1 MSSKKSIKGNGRD
14 KALHFHHPPKRVVSL
29 VPSMTESLFDLG
41 LGDVVVGIT
50 DYCIY
55 PAELLKNLPRVGGTK
70 DASEDEILD
79 LKPDFV
85 IANQEENS
93 RQLVEKLESAGIR
106 VWVTLPKTVREMLDV
121 LWTLTGIFQ
130 SRMAA
135 ARLET
140 LELSLEWAQSA
151 VIDKRPIR
159 YFCPIWYDKTN
170 KGQPWWM
177 TFNQYTYSHDLLA
190 MVGGLNTFSQRERR
204 HPLEAD
210 LGVEQAQDPLKSD
223 TRYPRLSLAEIRVAD
238 PEIILLP
245 DEPFS
250 FEHAHRL
257 ELEALL
263 ADTAAVRNER
273 VYQLEGSL
281 ITWHGTRLGR
291 ALQELPSLFW
301 GIYS

>member
-1 MSSKKSIKGNGRD
+1 
-14 KALHFHHPPKRVVSL
+14 
-29 VPSMTESLFDLG
+29 MTESLFDLG

-70 DASEDEILD
+70 DVSEDEILD

-93 RQLVEKLESAGIR
+93 RQLVEKLEAAGIR
-106 VWVTLPKTVREMLDV
+106 VWVTFPKSVREMLDV

-210 LGVEQAQDPLKSD
+210 LGMEQAQDPLKRD
-223 TRYPRLSLAEIRVAD
+223 TRYPRLLLAEIRVAD

-263 ADTAAVRNER
+263 ADTAAVRNGR
-273 VYQLEGSL
+273 VYQVEGSL

>member
-1 MSSKKSIKGNGRD
+1 M
-14 KALHFHHPPKRVVSL
+14 

-70 DASEDEILD
+70 DVSEDEILD

-93 RQLVEKLESAGIR
+93 RQLVEKLDAAGIR
-106 VWVTLPKTVREMLDV
+106 VWVTFPKSVREMLDV

-159 YFCPIWYDKTN
+159 YFYPIWYDKTN

-190 MVGGLNTFSQRERR
+190 MVGGLNTFSQRERY
-204 HPLEAD
+204 HPIEAD

-263 ADTAAVRNER
+263 ADSAAVRNER
-273 VYQLEGSL
+273 VYQLDGSL

>member
-1 MSSKKSIKGNGRD
+1 
-14 KALHFHHPPKRVVSL
+14 
-29 VPSMTESLFDLG
+29 MTESLFDLG

-93 RQLVEKLESAGIR
+93 RQLVEKLEAAGIR
-106 VWVTLPKTVREMLDV
+106 VWVTFPKSVREMLDV

-140 LELSLEWAQSA
+140 LELSLELAKSA

-190 MVGGLNTFSQRERR
+190 MVGGLNTFSQRERY
-204 HPLEAD
+204 HPIEAD

-263 ADTAAVRNER
+263 ADSAAVRNER
-273 VYQLEGSL
+273 VYQLDGSL